1 MFINTLDLT
10 YTSEMEKA
18 MFQAHGMGYAE
29 YSRKLDQRLK
39 VEQEREQ
46 DYLQSR
52 RIIEGMRTNP

>member
-1 MFINTLDLT
+1 
-10 YTSEMEKA
+10 
-18 MFQAHGMGYAE
+18 MFQSHGMGYAE

>member
-18 MFQAHGMGYAE
+18 MFQSHGMGYAE